1 MPTLRA
7 VLPYLCFL
15 AGGAFLVRGLGV
27 LSSRLADTTAQT
39 AAYADG
45 YAAGQTAAGLLFV
58 GAAAGLI
65 AVGWRRRRH

>member
-7 VLPYLCFL
+7 VLPYFCFL
-15 AGGAFLVRGLGV
+15 AAAAFLVRGQGV
-27 LSSRLADTTAQT
+27 LSSRLADTAAQT

-65 AVGWRRRRH
+65 ALGWRMRRH